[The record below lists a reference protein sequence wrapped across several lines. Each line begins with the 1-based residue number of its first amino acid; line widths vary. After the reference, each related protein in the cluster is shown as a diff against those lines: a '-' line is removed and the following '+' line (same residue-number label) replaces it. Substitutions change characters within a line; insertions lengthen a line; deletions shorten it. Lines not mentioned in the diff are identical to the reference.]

1 MGLRHVQV
9 ARNLGLDIVGLCDA
23 SEQALA
29 SAAGTLELPSSVFYS
44 DADAMLSAAR
54 PDCLVIATTAPS
66 HARLVELAARSGV
79 GMILCEKPMAV
90 SLEECDAMIETCRS
104 AGIRL
109 AINHQMRFMEQY
121 QLPKRMLAEP
131 RFGGLTSVAIQAGN
145 FGIAMNGT
153 HYFEM
158 FRFMTDESPV
168 KVSAHFSNEVV
179 PNPRGAQFKD
189 AAGTVRIETASGK
202 RFYMDCS
209 ADQGHG
215 VNAVYMARNGRI
227 TVDEL
232 AGELVAVVREAEHS
246 ALPTTRYGMPIE
258 TERLAIAPADAV
270 APSAAVLSALIAGVD
285 YPTGEDGRLAMEVL
299 IAAHLSHEKGG
310 AVVSIGPDLPRTL
323 ALPIA

>member
-1 MGLRHVQV
+1 
-9 ARNLGLDIVGLCDA
+9 
-23 SEQALA
+23 
-29 SAAGTLELPSSVFYS
+29 
-44 DADAMLSAAR
+44 
-54 PDCLVIATTAPS
+54 
-66 HARLVELAARSGV
+66 
-79 GMILCEKPMAV
+79 
-90 SLEECDAMIETCRS
+90 
-104 AGIRL
+104 
-109 AINHQMRFMEQY
+109 
-121 QLPKRMLAEP
+121 
-131 RFGGLTSVAIQAGN
+131 
-145 FGIAMNGT
+145 
-153 HYFEM
+153 
-158 FRFMTDESPV
+158 MTDESPV
-168 KVSAHFSNEVV
+168 KVSAHFSNEAV

-258 TERLAIAPADAV
+258 TERLAITPADAV

-285 YPTGEDGRLAMEVL
+285 YPTGKDGRLAMEVL

-310 AVVSIGPDLPRTL
+310 AVGSAHRTRSAPHAQIADRLRRTSMKAAAEHRVAIIGTGAMAREHIKAFRDVPGVTVCGIYGRTRHKAEALATSSASASSRNWIEELHRTAQPDLVQVSVYETGIRSVSIRLSPSPG
-323 ALPIA
+323 AS